1 MARITLIADTHI
13 SPVWGAASLNLWLS
27 AEMVRAG
34 SPDQIIH
41 LGDVV
46 FSDYSTREF
55 AYAQALFAELGLPLL
70 ATPGNHDV
78 GEPPVVVASD
88 YYKPGEVSTLATL
101 ERSRAFYNVF
111 GPLPQT
117 VLLDDGDTALALIDS
132 QQLGTGSELEAATLE
147 MIAGLPTLTASTLII
162 ATHKTLGLV
171 MPELDQ
177 PGWTIPAAQS
187 EQILRQ
193 LARRRAD
200 QRVMVVSGHFHR
212 WRQYRIEGIHFVWV
226 PTLAFIT
233 PHRSLDARGGV
244 PAVGYVDI
252 DTRPGSVP
260 QVHRRA
266 SPAMPIIDISGWV
279 DAGGPQQK
287 AEVLRAAEAQFAF
300 AAAYQ
305 SKER

>member
-1 MARITLIADTHI
+1 MARVTLIADTHI
-13 SPVWGAASLNLWLS
+13 SPVWGAASINLWL
-27 AEMVRAG
+27 AADMVRAG
-34 SPDQIIH
+34 RADQIVH

-46 FSDYSTREF
+46 FSDYSKTELAF
-55 AYAQALFAELGLPLL
+55 AQALFASLNLPLL
-70 ATPGNHDV
+70 AIPGNHDV
-78 GEPPVVVASD
+78 GEPPVVAASD
-88 YYKPGEVSTLATL
+88 YVQPGHVSTLATVD
-101 ERSRAFYNVF
+101 RSRAFYDVF

-117 VLLDDGDTALALIDS
+117 LLLDDGDTALVLIDS

-147 MIAGLPTLTASTLII
+147 MIAGLRDLQASTLVI

-177 PGWTIPAAQS
+177 PGWTIPAAPS
-187 EQILRQ
+187 EQILRH
-193 LARRRAD
+193 LARRRTD
-200 QRVMVVSGHFHR
+200 QRVLVVSGHFHR
-212 WRQYRIEGIHFVWV
+212 WRQYRVEGIHFVWV

-233 PHRSLDARGGV
+233 PHRLLDARGGE

-252 DTRPGSVP
+252 DTSAGQVP
-260 QVHRRA
+260 QVHWRT

-287 AEVLRAAEAQFAF
+287 AEVLRAAEAQLAF

-305 SKER
+305 SNER